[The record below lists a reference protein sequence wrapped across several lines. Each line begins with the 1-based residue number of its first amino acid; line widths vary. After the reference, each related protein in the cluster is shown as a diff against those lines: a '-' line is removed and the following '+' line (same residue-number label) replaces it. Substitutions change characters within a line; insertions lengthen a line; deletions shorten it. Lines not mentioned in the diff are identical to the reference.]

1 MWTCWEKDIGI
12 LELVAKTASRSLRRE
27 RRMVDSSA
35 DGEGLR
41 GPVDLLFEEGREAGG
56 LLVASLEALL
66 GRDVH
71 AASRFLEWRAQN
83 SMYRFTILS

>member
-1 MWTCWEKDIGI
+1 MGI

-41 GPVDLLFEEGREAGG
+41 GPVDLLLFEEGREAGG

-71 AASRFLEWRAQN
+71 AASMFLEWRAQN